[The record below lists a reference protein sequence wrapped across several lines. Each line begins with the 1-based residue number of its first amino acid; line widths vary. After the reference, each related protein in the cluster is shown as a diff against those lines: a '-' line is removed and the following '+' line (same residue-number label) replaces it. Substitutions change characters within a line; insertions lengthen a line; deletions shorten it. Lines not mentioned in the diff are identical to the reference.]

1 MADLILL
8 YAGAAIPF
16 IWGAAH
22 LFPTQSVVKGFGDIS
37 ADNKNIITMEWII
50 EGIALIFIGILAAA
64 VTAVDHQSAV
74 SRTVYILTAVCLIV
88 LAIIS
93 LFTGYKVSF
102 PLFKLCPF
110 IFTLSAILI
119 FIGGIT

>member
-1 MADLILL
+1 MADTILL
-8 YAGAAIPF
+8 YAGGAIPF

-22 LFPTQSVVKGFGDIS
+22 LFPTRSIVKGFGDIS
-37 ADNKNIITMEWII
+37 ADNKHIITMEWII
-50 EGIALIFIGILAAA
+50 EGIALIFIGILVAV
-64 VTAVDHQSAV
+64 VTAIDYQSLV
-74 SRTVYILTAVCLIV
+74 SRAVYILSAGCLIV

-93 LFTGYKVSF
+93 LFTGFKVSF

-110 IFTLSAILI
+110 IFTVSALLI